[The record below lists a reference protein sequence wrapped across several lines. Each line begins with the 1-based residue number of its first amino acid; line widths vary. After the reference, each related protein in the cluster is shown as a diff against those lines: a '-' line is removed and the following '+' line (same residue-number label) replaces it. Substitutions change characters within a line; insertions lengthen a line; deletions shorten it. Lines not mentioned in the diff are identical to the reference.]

1 MPCGATDEGNDFH
14 QLLTFSDTFEPLSGM
29 NMKQD
34 KKPPPSPHTRRRKE
48 SKTPYILAVILVAAF
63 SVFFYFWV
71 KGDLLPGRFPFFTTK
86 GVESTTNG
94 TESQENTITGEQNNL
109 PAGKGPD
116 DQSTSQTAGQDNK
129 KSATPLVGSQSQ
141 QAQGNDIADN
151 AQSGTIAA
159 ASDTADTAQQVDG
172 NSSPRALVAQLN
184 GFYKH
189 LDKQQYMQQFNLPE
203 PSKVYFS
210 KLIQKLLDNPPVVNR
225 ETDDLFTLLKNT
237 AHFFRILGKD
247 NIMVL
252 KGILDR
258 EKKSFETI
266 LQSFYELTDNPEILK
281 REYGII
287 IPDGALHDYAA
298 FFLNTMG
305 GRLYLFR
312 RDSLSRLAVSYY
324 SILVVDK
331 AITDGNGRH
340 GIDLHPAI
348 DSLIDE
354 LENGGDRLQLKDIYL
369 NKLYDLQQKYTR

>member
-1 MPCGATDEGNDFH
+1 
-14 QLLTFSDTFEPLSGM
+14 
-29 NMKQD
+29 MKQD
-34 KKPPPSPHTRRRKE
+34 KKTPPSPHTGRRKE
-48 SKTPYILAVILVAAF
+48 SRTPYILAIILVAVF

-71 KGDLLPGRFPFFTTK
+71 KGDLLPGRFPFSSPK
-86 GVESTTNG
+86 GTDSTSSSS
-94 TESQENTITGEQNNL
+94 TESINSNIAGKQNSL
-109 PAGKGPD
+109 PATKPSD
-116 DQSTSQTAGQDNK
+116 ANVKSQAPGQDDDLN
-129 KSATPLVGSQSQ
+129 LNGSGETQSQ
-141 QAQGNDIADN
+141 QAQGRDTGSNDQSASLTAADGTANN
-151 AQSGTIAA
+151 AQLVSGPP
-159 ASDTADTAQQVDG
+159 
-172 NSSPRALVAQLN
+172 SPQALVAQLN
-184 GFYKH
+184 GFYRH

-266 LQSFYELTDNPEILK
+266 LQSFYELTDSPEVLK
-281 REYGII
+281 KEYGIV

-324 SILVVDK
+324 SILVVDR

-354 LENGGDRLQLKDIYL
+354 LENGGDRLQLKDTYL
-369 NKLYDLQQKYTR
+369 SKLYDLQQKYTR